1 MTVKITTRIRVS
13 MLIHQVER
21 RLGVLLIAIGNWF
34 IRGCK
39 LEQEYQ
45 KRSDGII
52 DGMICGPSYS
62 IFEDMVRELAYVP
75 DTDRL
80 ARQLRWVGEDAYKL
94 ADEVELYAG
103 LPFEDWVKF
112 VPGGVGAQPE

>member
-21 RLGVLLIAIGNWF
+21 RLGVSLIAVGNWF
-34 IRGCK
+34 LRCCK
-39 LEQEYQ
+39 PETC

-52 DGMICGPSYS
+52 DGMICGPSFS
-62 IFEDMVRELAYVP
+62 IFEDEVRYCAYIS

-80 ARQLRWVGEDAYKL
+80 VRQLRWVGEDAYKL

-112 VPGGVGAQPE
+112 VPQEHNEPT